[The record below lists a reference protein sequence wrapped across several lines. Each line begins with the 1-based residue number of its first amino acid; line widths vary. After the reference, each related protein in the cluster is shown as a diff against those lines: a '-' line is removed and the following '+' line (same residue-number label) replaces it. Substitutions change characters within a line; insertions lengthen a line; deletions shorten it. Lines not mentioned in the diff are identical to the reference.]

1 MTLTGAEHQRVKRE
15 AMDARNARARYRRA
29 QRWCADLGV
38 EVRPWRTPF
47 GNPQYTLHAPGF
59 HPVTSDTLEGAVAAL
74 DATISTW
81 CESPTATHGPTG
93 AKLDRLRAARGR

>member
-1 MTLTGAEHQRVKRE
+1 MSLTGAEHQRVKRA
-15 AMDARNARARYRRA
+15 AMDARNARARFRRA
-29 QRWCADLGV
+29 QRWCAELGV
-38 EVRPWRTPF
+38 EVRPWTTVQ
-47 GNPQYTLHAPGF
+47 GNRRWTLHVPGF
-59 HPVTSDTLEGAVAAL
+59 HPVTSDALERAVAAL